1 MKKFSLIQY
10 LICTLLVSPL
20 ISGFVGTCLIVYT
33 LTPYLGECNN
43 LETKEERKIC
53 YEDKIEL
60 VPDSDLVVSF
70 LIPLLLFLGLES
82 WFTYKFLTQKNLLL
96 KLTHQTRSSIIR
108 PN

>member
-10 LICTLLVSPL
+10 LVSILIVSPL
-20 ISGFVGTCLIVYT
+20 ISGFVGVCLIVYT

-82 WFTYKFLTQKNLLL
+82 RFTYNFLTQK
-96 KLTHQTRSSIIR
+96 KLALETDSPDKESDD
-108 PN
+108 